1 MAVTVRP
8 YTLIR
13 GLNDA
18 GKVLTVKRN
27 VLVSSLIVVVVVLLL
42 WAGIHNGRQR
52 RLDAEKAQANHAI
65 LIPDAANGSSEDV
78 LADLRGK
85 PAPAFTLVSLDG
97 KKVSLADYKGKAV
110 LVNFWA
116 TWCGPCK
123 LEMPW
128 FVDFQKK
135 YGDQGFT
142 VLGVAEDDAGKDEI
156 AKFATRMKLDYPV
169 LLADDKVGKAYGGVE
184 YLPTSYYVGRD
195 GKIIEQTAGLISKD
209 EVEANIK
216 KALATSGGQ

>member
-1 MAVTVRP
+1 M
-8 YTLIR
+8 
-13 GLNDA
+13 
-18 GKVLTVKRN
+18 KRN

-65 LIPDAANGSSEDV
+65 LIPNAANGSSATSSQAGSAQADTEDV

-97 KKVSLADYKGKAV
+97 KKVSLSDYKGKAV

-195 GKIIEQTAGLISKD
+195 GKIIEQTTGLISKD